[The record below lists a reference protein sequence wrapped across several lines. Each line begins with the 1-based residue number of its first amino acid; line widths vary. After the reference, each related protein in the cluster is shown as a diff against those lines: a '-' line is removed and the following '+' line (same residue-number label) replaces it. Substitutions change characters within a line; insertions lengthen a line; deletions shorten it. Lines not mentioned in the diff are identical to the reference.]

1 MTGLLLDAAVALL
14 LLATIFYC
22 VLLNRRLTALRASY
36 DDLQRLF
43 SGFSRSIERAE
54 AGITGLK
61 IAAQEVG
68 GDLQERIDKA
78 RALADELAFLTD
90 RGALVSASQNAI
102 RLVTGRETELST
114 SGGTSDGRFIAPT
127 GAQVVEL
134 GPINATIH
142 KVNECVKAEDLD
154 TLSSIYE
161 EILVELLA

>member
-90 RGALVSASQNAI
+90 RGDPARRDRAHARSQDGPGAGRHEAGFGQGLNQGVGEPTQPARDRRLRSRPAVPPCTFWRQSLAASFSY
-102 RLVTGRETELST
+102 R
-114 SGGTSDGRFIAPT
+114 
-127 GAQVVEL
+127 
-134 GPINATIH
+134 
-142 KVNECVKAEDLD
+142 
-154 TLSSIYE
+154 
-161 EILVELLA
+161 

>member
-90 RGALVSASQNAI
+90 RGDRLADQVADAGRQRPERGEAETPFVPPPPPPGLESESERELREAL
-102 RLVTGRETELST
+102 REA
-114 SGGTSDGRFIAPT
+114 R
-127 GAQVVEL
+127 
-134 GPINATIH
+134 
-142 KVNECVKAEDLD
+142 
-154 TLSSIYE
+154 
-161 EILVELLA
+161 

>member
-22 VLLNRRLTALRASY
+22 VLLNRRLSALRASY
-36 DDLQRLF
+36 DDLQRLLG
-43 SGFSRSIERAE
+43 GFSRSIERAE

-90 RGALVSASQNAI
+90 NGD
-102 RLVTGRETELST
+102 RLADQVANTGRE
-114 SGGTSDGRFIAPT
+114 
-127 GAQVVEL
+127 GAQREMTEMPVVPPPPPGLESDSEREL
-134 GPINATIH
+134 REALR
-142 KVNECVKAEDLD
+142 EAR
-154 TLSSIYE
+154 
-161 EILVELLA
+161 

>member
-90 RGALVSASQNAI
+90 RGD
-102 RLVTGRETELST
+102 RLADQVADAGRQRPERGEAERRSC
-114 SGGTSDGRFIAPT
+114 RRHRRRAW
-127 GAQVVEL
+127 
-134 GPINATIH
+134 NRNRN
-142 KVNECVKAEDLD
+142 VNLERR
-154 TLSSIYE
+154 
-161 EILVELLA
+161 